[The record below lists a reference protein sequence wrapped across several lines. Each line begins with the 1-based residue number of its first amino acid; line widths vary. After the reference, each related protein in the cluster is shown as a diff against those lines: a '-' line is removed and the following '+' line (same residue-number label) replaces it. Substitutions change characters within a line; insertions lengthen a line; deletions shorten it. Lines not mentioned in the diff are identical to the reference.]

1 MKIKQREK
9 VENMQVK
16 RTVKKN
22 SFCMRQYLAKK
33 KYFEEKEKRERDE
46 NIARYVK
53 FVVSKRN

>member
-1 MKIKQREK
+1 MQNI
-9 VENMQVK
+9 QVK

-53 FVVSKRN
+53 FVVSKKN